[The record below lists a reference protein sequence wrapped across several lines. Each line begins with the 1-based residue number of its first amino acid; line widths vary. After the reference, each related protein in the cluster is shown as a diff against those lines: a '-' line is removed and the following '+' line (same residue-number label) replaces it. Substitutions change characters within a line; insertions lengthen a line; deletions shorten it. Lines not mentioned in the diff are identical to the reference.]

1 MATEALAKSV
11 TTWVSDHKEVLITGA
26 LIVGTAALVV
36 ATGGIGAACVPG
48 LIMAT
53 AGGAVLGAGGDI
65 VGQMIS
71 NQSMDL
77 SKIDWGS
84 VALSGLAGGA
94 TGLLSATGAGPVAM
108 GIMGGVSSGA
118 SEIYHQ
124 MQSGEDINWGQV
136 AVRTLGG
143 AVSGAVLGNVGSQTA
158 SGAKEIAKNAGKV
171 FLANGGVSFAEN
183 LTYNLMGGED
193 LGTAAKQASL
203 SALISG
209 GTSAGFYALGQ
220 AAKNMCFVEGT
231 MVLTAEGLVAIEC
244 IAVGDMVIA
253 TDLETG
259 ETAEKEVKN
268 TFVNETEELAHV
280 FVDNEE
286 IVCTPG
292 HKFYAP
298 ERGWTSAI
306 KLRAGDKLQLVN
318 GEYVTVE
325 KVQHELLEEPVK
337 IYNFEVEDFHTYY
350 VGTDVQVLVH
360 NRKNCGSDSVT
371 GDSEKRIA
379 NPNGRKGGKAHQTK
393 IQEII
398 EDAKDRG
405 LNYDTEYRFD
415 TTGGNKNSRFADV
428 VVYDSKGR
436 VMEIHQVGRT
446 TRKTGA
452 PVLRER
458 KAIRDIRSSKDYNG
472 ARIFYHPYDAK

>member
-1 MATEALAKSV
+1 M
-11 TTWVSDHKEVLITGA
+11 
-26 LIVGTAALVV
+26 

-48 LIMAT
+48 LIAAT
-53 AGGAVLGAGGDI
+53 AGGALIGAGGDV
-65 VGQMIS
+65 VGQMIA
-71 NQSMDL
+71 NGSMNL
-77 SKIDWGS
+77 SQIDWGS
-84 VALSGLAGGA
+84 VALSGLSGGA
-94 TGLLSATGAGPVAM
+94 TGLLSATGAGPAAM
-108 GIMGGVSSGA
+108 GIMGGVSSGS

-124 MQSGEDINWGQV
+124 MQTGEDINWGQV

-193 LGTAAKQASL
+193 LGTAAKQASF

-231 MVLTAEGLVAIEC
+231 MVLTAAGLVAIES

-253 TDLETG
+253 TDPETG

-280 FVDNEE
+280 FVDGEE

-337 IYNFEVEDFHTYY
+337 VYNFEVEDFHTYY
-350 VGTDVQVLVH
+350 VGADCSVLVH
-360 NRKNCGSDSVT
+360 NMACEV
-371 GDSEKRIA
+371 GDNS
-379 NPNGRKGGKAHQTK
+379 QT
-393 IQEII
+393 
-398 EDAKDRG
+398 
-405 LNYDTEYRFD
+405 TVYR
-415 TTGGNKNSRFADV
+415 
-428 VVYDSKGR
+428 
-436 VMEIHQVGRT
+436 
-446 TRKTGA
+446 
-452 PVLRER
+452 VLREEENPSNGLYPKNPNANYSVEGHVLTNSR
-458 KAIRDIRSSKDYNG
+458 EGYGSQYISTTTDINIAAKYSTKTGNPMVEIDLSKLPNSSTVIDLSTEAGRTQYLKGKTAQNFARASKEVLITGYVPAEAIKEIKNG
-472 ARIFYHPYDAK
+472 

>member
-1 MATEALAKSV
+1 M
-11 TTWVSDHKEVLITGA
+11 
-26 LIVGTAALVV
+26 
-36 ATGGIGAACVPG
+36 
-48 LIMAT
+48 
-53 AGGAVLGAGGDI
+53 
-65 VGQMIS
+65 
-71 NQSMDL
+71 

-108 GIMGGVSSGA
+108 GIMRGVSSGA

-143 AVSGAVLGNVGSQTA
+143 AVSGSVLGGVGSQTA

-183 LTYNLMGGED
+183 LTYNLIGGED
-193 LGTAAKQASL
+193 LGTAAKQASF

-231 MVLTAEGLVAIEC
+231 MVLTSTGLVAIES

-253 TDLETG
+253 TDPETG
-259 ETAEKEVKN
+259 ETAEKQVKN

-280 FVDNEE
+280 FVDDEE

-337 IYNFEVEDFHTYY
+337 VYNFEVENFHTYY

-360 NRKNCGSDSVT
+360 NMCANEDGNNGKQIKNWKGEDVTVPENHIMSPRDPDFSEPPIYLEGPFTDSQREAFLNGKSGDTHIAPHHRHQIPVRDGGVIDEIPGPGHPAGNQHTAGSPNRHPSSSVFNN
-371 GDSEKRIA
+371 E
-379 NPNGRKGGKAHQTK
+379 PNGNKLRSKEISNHWKAKG
-393 IQEII
+393 
-398 EDAKDRG
+398 
-405 LNYDTEYRFD
+405 
-415 TTGGNKNSRFADV
+415 SR
-428 VVYDSKGR
+428 
-436 VMEIHQVGRT
+436 
-446 TRKTGA
+446 
-452 PVLRER
+452 L
-458 KAIRDIRSSKDYNG
+458 IRDDNG
-472 ARIFYHPYDAK
+472 DWIDPGY

>member
-1 MATEALAKSV
+1 
-11 TTWVSDHKEVLITGA
+11 
-26 LIVGTAALVV
+26 
-36 ATGGIGAACVPG
+36 
-48 LIMAT
+48 
-53 AGGAVLGAGGDI
+53 
-65 VGQMIS
+65 
-71 NQSMDL
+71 
-77 SKIDWGS
+77 
-84 VALSGLAGGA
+84 
-94 TGLLSATGAGPVAM
+94 
-108 GIMGGVSSGA
+108 
-118 SEIYHQ
+118 
-124 MQSGEDINWGQV
+124 
-136 AVRTLGG
+136 
-143 AVSGAVLGNVGSQTA
+143 
-158 SGAKEIAKNAGKV
+158 
-171 FLANGGVSFAEN
+171 
-183 LTYNLMGGED
+183 
-193 LGTAAKQASL
+193 
-203 SALISG
+203 
-209 GTSAGFYALGQ
+209 
-220 AAKNMCFVEGT
+220 MCFVEGT

>member
-183 LTYNLMGGED
+183 LTYNLIGGED
-193 LGTAAKQASL
+193 LGTAAKQASFSAL
-203 SALISG
+203 ISGGTSAGFYAFNLIGGEDLGTAAKQASFSALISG

-231 MVLTAEGLVAIEC
+231 MVLTAAGLVAIES

-253 TDLETG
+253 TDPETG
-259 ETAEKEVKN
+259 ETAEKQVKN

-280 FVDNEE
+280 FVDGEE

-350 VGTDVQVLVH
+350 VGTDCSVLVH
-360 NRKNCGSDSVT
+360 NRMNCGGESNAS
-371 GDSEKRIA
+371 K
-379 NPNGRKGGKAHQTK
+379 NGKK
-393 IQEII
+393 IHKE
-398 EDAKDRG
+398 R
-405 LNYDTEYRFD
+405 
-415 TTGGNKNSRFADV
+415 AD
-428 VVYDSKGR
+428 
-436 VMEIHQVGRT
+436 
-446 TRKTGA
+446 
-452 PVLRER
+452 
-458 KAIRDIRSSKDYNG
+458 
-472 ARIFYHPYDAK
+472 

>member
-183 LTYNLMGGED
+183 LTYNLIGGED
-193 LGTAAKQASL
+193 LGTAAKQASF

-220 AAKNMCFVEGT
+220 AA
-231 MVLTAEGLVAIEC
+231 VAIES

-253 TDLETG
+253 TDPETG
-259 ETAEKEVKN
+259 ETAEKQVKN
-268 TFVNETEELAHV
+268 TFINETEELAHV
-280 FVDNEE
+280 FVDGEE

-298 ERGWTSAI
+298 EKGWTSAI
-306 KLRAGDKLQLVN
+306 KLRAGDQLQLVN

-350 VGTDVQVLVH
+350 VGTDLQVLVH
-360 NRKNCGSDSVT
+360 NNRKCGNSETVT
-371 GDSEKRIA
+371 PMEQGRIDERTQIEA
-379 NPNGRKGGKAHQTK
+379 DGRTHNNTVFRPTEEQVNSIEFHEIVGEAEYTAGGKIKGTIVDMHGEPNGKPNVEIKSGKSLLSSSYQLRLQVYQSTVEKIPYVLRTSRPVSSPLTELIEKNGG
-393 IQEII
+393 II
-398 EDAKDRG
+398 ESM
-405 LNYDTEYRFD
+405 N
-415 TTGGNKNSRFADV
+415 
-428 VVYDSKGR
+428 
-436 VMEIHQVGRT
+436 
-446 TRKTGA
+446 
-452 PVLRER
+452 
-458 KAIRDIRSSKDYNG
+458 
-472 ARIFYHPYDAK
+472 

>member
-1 MATEALAKSV
+1 M
-11 TTWVSDHKEVLITGA
+11 
-26 LIVGTAALVV
+26 GTAALVV

-48 LIMAT
+48 LIAAT
-53 AGGAVLGAGGDI
+53 AGGALIGAGGDV
-65 VGQMIS
+65 VGQMIA
-71 NQSMDL
+71 NGSMDL
-77 SKIDWGS
+77 SQIDWGS
-84 VALSGLAGGA
+84 VALSGLSGGA
-94 TGLLSATGAGPVAM
+94 TGLLSATGAGPAAM
-108 GIMGGVSSGA
+108 GIMGGVSSGS

-124 MQSGEDINWGQV
+124 MQTGEDINWGQV

-193 LGTAAKQASL
+193 LGTAAKQASF

-231 MVLTAEGLVAIEC
+231 MVLTAAGLVAIES

-253 TDLETG
+253 TDPETG
-259 ETAEKEVKN
+259 ETAEKQVKN

-280 FVDNEE
+280 FVDDEE

-298 ERGWTSAI
+298 EKGWTSAI
-306 KLRAGDKLQLVN
+306 KLRAGDHLQLVN

-350 VGTDVQVLVH
+350 VGTDAQVLVH
-360 NRKNCGSDSVT
+360 NMCKNLDLSTGEGYDAGDDPVRIEGDWSLNDMKQALLGHSPDGLGNPDIHHGGQMPGAAKHEVLPSDHRHNNALHPNKHNQGVT
-371 GDSEKRIA
+371 AEMRSS
-379 NPNGRKGGKAHQTK
+379 
-393 IQEII
+393 
-398 EDAKDRG
+398 DRQLHWWYRAREQG
-405 LNYDTEYRFD
+405 ADELLPDWIYD
-415 TTGGNKNSRFADV
+415 NV
-428 VVYDSKGR
+428 DSKGN
-436 VMEIHQVGRT
+436 E
-446 TRKTGA
+446 
-452 PVLRER
+452 
-458 KAIRDIRSSKDYNG
+458 
-472 ARIFYHPYDAK
+472 